1 MRAPLLRSTSSLRLA
16 PALVL
21 VAALAGLVGCG
32 GGGDSPATSPSPA
45 PAPAPSPGPTPAPAP
60 APGPINGKVVVG
72 PYCAEYSIV
81 APTVLSGIDP
91 LLAQQWHLTN
101 TGQNGGV
108 LGEDLRVSAAWAI
121 TKGAGARI
129 AVIDDAIEVT
139 HPDLRPNLVEGGSYS
154 YRSTNFG
161 SPWPLPCSTASDAN
175 GPIEGHGTAVA
186 GLAAARD
193 GNAIA
198 GAGVAPRASLVA
210 YDALISGTDVDI
222 ADALNRDAA
231 AVGVYHNSWGS
242 PDDGS
247 LHAPDALFTAALRRG
262 IDTGRGGKGSVYVF
276 SGGNGGCYLRA
287 GGAGGTCQ
295 VDNANYDGFVNALG
309 VIAVCA
315 VDKTGTVAAYSEP
328 GANLTACAPSS
339 GTGAPNVVTTSL
351 LGGTRTDFSGTSA
364 SAPMVSGVVALMLA
378 VNPNLTW
385 RDVRLLL
392 ASTARRTNVLD
403 VSWEPSALPS
413 KRSDNQTRAFSH
425 KYGYGVVDA
434 TEAVRAAS
442 AWTSVG
448 ASGSLIDCTLS
459 STVNLALPDSNAAG
473 TGTVVGSNLAFTG
486 CGINKVEFV
495 EVSLSSDH
503 TYAGDLK
510 VRLLAPGGAASVLA
524 DRRICAAS
532 RCGSYAG
539 GHVFGSVRHL
549 DGAANG
555 VWRLEVSDLAP
566 GDTGTF
572 NSWTITIHGRSN

>member
-1 MRAPLLRSTSSLRLA
+1 MRAPLLSTTSSLRLA
-16 PALVL
+16 PALL
-21 VAALAGLVGCG
+21 LAVALTGLSGCG
-32 GGGDSPATSPSPA
+32 GGGGSPA
-45 PAPAPSPGPTPAPAP
+45 PAPPPPPP
-60 APGPINGKVVVG
+60 PITTKVAVG
-72 PYCAEYSIV
+72 PGCVEYSIV
-81 APTVLSGIDP
+81 APAVLSGIDP

-108 LGEDLRVSAAWAI
+108 VGEDLRVSAAWAI
-121 TKGAGARI
+121 TKGTGARI

-139 HPDLRPNLVEGGSYS
+139 HPDLRPNVVEGGSYS
-154 YRSTNFG
+154 YRPTNFG

-193 GNAIA
+193 GNAVA
-198 GAGVAPRASLVA
+198 GAGVAPRASLVG
-210 YDALISGTDVDI
+210 YDALVSGTDVDI

-231 AVGVYHNSWGS
+231 AVGIYHNSWGS

-276 SGGNGGCYLRA
+276 SAGNGGCFLRVD
-287 GGAGGTCQ
+287 GACQ
-295 VDNANYDGFVNALG
+295 VDNSNYDGFVNALG

-315 VDKTGTVAAYSEP
+315 VDKAGAVATYSEP
-328 GANLTACAPSS
+328 GANLTVCAPSS
-339 GTGAPNVVTTSL
+339 GNGTPNVVTTSL
-351 LGGTRTDFSGTSA
+351 LGGTRNDFSGTSA

-378 VNPNLTW
+378 ANPNLTW

-392 ASTARRTNVLD
+392 ASTARRTNTND
-403 VSWEPSALPS
+403 TSWESSALPS
-413 KRSDNQTRAFSH
+413 RRSDNQTRAFSH

-434 TEAVRAAS
+434 AEAVRAAS
-442 AWTSVG
+442 TWTSVG
-448 ASGSLIDCTLS
+448 GSGSLIACTLS
-459 STVNLALPDSNAAG
+459 ATVNAALPESTALG
-473 TGTVVGSNLAFTG
+473 VGTVVGSNLSVTD

-495 EVSLSSDH
+495 EVSLTSDH
-503 TYAGDLK
+503 SYAGDLK

-524 DRRICAAS
+524 EQRDCGAS
-532 RCGSYAG
+532 RCGSYAA

-549 DGAANG
+549 DGVANG

-566 GDTGTF
+566 GDVGTF
-572 NSWTITIHGRSN
+572 NSWRITVHGRSN